1 MSRSQ
6 TLPKPSDAA
15 HQHSQA
21 VEKAIQNEIKAAGGW
36 ISFASY
42 MQLALYAP
50 CLGYYSSGSHKFGSA
65 GDFVTAPEISSLF
78 SRTLAIQTTQ
88 ILKQVKQA
96 DILEFGA
103 GSGKLALDLLVE
115 LERTGCLPRNYF
127 ILEVSAELRQRQQAL
142 FIDNAPHLIPIVQWI
157 DQLPATFSGLMLANE
172 VLDAM
177 PVHLVVWRNNQFFE
191 RGVTYKNETFAWKE
205 HPLRDG
211 ALFDAAARLDAQLNV
226 SNKDN
231 SYTSEIN
238 LAIPSFITSLASILQ
253 HGLILLID
261 YGFGAKEY
269 YHPQRNQGTLMC
281 HYRHHAHDNPFYL
294 PGLQDITS
302 HVDFSA
308 VMAAAENTGLELL
321 GYTTQAHFLINC
333 GITKIL
339 GQTPVDQMGKYL
351 PLSNQLQKL
360 VSPAEMG
367 ELFKVIAFGK
377 NIGQPLIGF
386 TNGDK
391 SRLL

>member
-15 HQHSQA
+15 HQHSRA

-78 SRTLAIQTTQ
+78 GRTLAIQTAQ
-88 ILKQVKQA
+88 ILKQVEQA

-103 GSGKLALDLLVE
+103 GSGKLALDLLLE
-115 LERTGCLPRNYF
+115 LEKTGCLPRNYV
-127 ILEVSAELRQRQQAL
+127 ILEVSAELRQRQLAL
-142 FIDNAPHLIPIVQWI
+142 FTDNAPHLIPLLQWI
-157 DQLPATFSGLMLANE
+157 DRLPTTFSGLMLANE

-191 RGVTYKNETFAWKE
+191 RGVTYKNEAFVWKE
-205 HPLRDG
+205 HPLRNG

-281 HYRHHAHDNPFYL
+281 HYRHLAHDNPFYL

-302 HVDFSA
+302 HVDFST

-333 GITKIL
+333 GITEIL
-339 GQTPVDQMGKYL
+339 AQTPVDQMEKYL

-360 VSPAEMG
+360 ASPAEMG

-377 NIGQPLIGF
+377 KIVQPLIGF
-386 TNGDK
+386 TSGDK
-391 SRLL
+391 TRLL

>member
-15 HQHSQA
+15 HRHSQA
-21 VEKAIQNEIKAAGGW
+21 VEKTIQNEIKAAGGW
-36 ISFASY
+36 ISFANF

-50 CLGYYSSGSHKFGSA
+50 CLGYYISGSHKFGGA

-78 SRTLAIQTTQ
+78 GRTLAKQTTQ

-103 GSGKLALDLLVE
+103 GSGKLALDLL
-115 LERTGCLPRNYF
+115 LEMEKTECLPRNYF
-127 ILEVSAELRQRQQAL
+127 ILEVSAELRQRQQTL
-142 FIDNAPHLIPIVQWI
+142 FTNNAPQFIPLLQWM
-157 DQLPATFSGLMLANE
+157 DRLPDKFSGLMLANE

-177 PVHLVVWRNNQFFE
+177 PVHLVVWRDNQFFE
-191 RGVTYKNETFAWKE
+191 RGVTYKNEAFVWKE
-205 HPLRDG
+205 HLLRDD
-211 ALFDAAARLDAQLNV
+211 ALLKAAARLDAQHNL
-226 SNKDN
+226 SNEHY
-231 SYTSEIN
+231 SYISEIN
-238 LAIPSFITSLASILQ
+238 LVIPRFITSLARIMQ
-253 HGLILLID
+253 DGLILLID

-281 HYRHHAHDNPFYL
+281 HYRHHAHDDPFYL

-308 VMAAAENTGLELL
+308 VMEAAGNAGLELM

-333 GITKIL
+333 GITEIL
-339 GQTPVDQMGKYL
+339 SQTPADHLGKYL

-377 NIGQPLIGF
+377 NIDQPLIGF
-386 TNGDK
+386 ANGDK